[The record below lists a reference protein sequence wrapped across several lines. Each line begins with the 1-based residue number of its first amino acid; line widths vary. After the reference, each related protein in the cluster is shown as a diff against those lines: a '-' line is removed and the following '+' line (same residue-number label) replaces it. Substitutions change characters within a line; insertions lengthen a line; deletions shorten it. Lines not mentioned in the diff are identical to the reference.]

1 MCSLQGGNLMGVADG
16 AYYAVLPATIRY
28 DPDLA
33 ANAKLL
39 YAELTSLCNQTGYC
53 WAGNQYFAELYG
65 LSERTVSRLITQLED
80 KGYIRCEMAA
90 TNKGSERHIYAGVFV
105 VRGTGGI
112 DKNVH
117 TPPDKNVQGGVDKNV
132 YQNNINM
139 NNKQDNTP
147 YSPPEGDAPAGAPIE
162 AQQSGFDGERRHSGA
177 DELSPKGEASERSL
191 CRRGDKPQPKP
202 KTRRSRQK
210 KSVPTHAPERFEQF
224 WAFYPGGGSRLK
236 AVAAWDELAPDDG
249 LIDEMARA
257 LKRQKKSRQ
266 WQDGVGIPHAST
278 WLNQRRWTDKI
289 PETPKPPA
297 PGGWAPD
304 PEVD

>member
-1 MCSLQGGNLMGVADG
+1 MGTADG
-16 AYYAVLPATIRY
+16 AYYAVIPATIRY
-28 DPDLA
+28 DPDLM

-39 YAELTSLCNQTGYC
+39 YAELTSLCNKTGYC

-65 LSERTVSRLITQLED
+65 LSERTVSRLIAQLED

-90 TNKGSERHIYAGVFV
+90 TDKGSERHIYAGVFV
-105 VRGTGGI
+105 VQGPGGIDKNVQGGI

-117 TPPDKNVQGGVDKNV
+117 TPPAKNVQGGVDKNV
-132 YQNNINM
+132 YQNNINV

-147 YSPPEGDAPAGAPIE
+147 YSPPEGDAPAGEPE
-162 AQQSGFDGERRHSGA
+162 
-177 DELSPKGEASERSL
+177 PV
-191 CRRGDKPQPKP
+191 DKPQPKP
-202 KTRRSRQK
+202 KPRRGHQK

-236 AVAAWDELAPDDG
+236 AVAAWDALAPDDD

-266 WQDGVGIPHAST
+266 WLDGVGIPHAST
-278 WLNQRRWTDKI
+278 WLNQRRWTDKL
-289 PETPKPPA
+289 PETPQPPA
-297 PGGWAPD
+297 SGGWAPD
-304 PEVD
+304 PEVTL